1 MERQVSAWRRL
12 SAAPVLERCPTHRI
26 QRGISPEG
34 GKSRPEV
41 STSGPCVL
49 HLQARRATHFLRVH
63 VPPFGLEYSLL
74 RNRLLTQPAFHVSPS
89 GRLRLARTDGV
100 RYRFPDFRP
109 DSLTNCIDPPFQH
122 RHAHYIL
129 CVAPHRSILLLSHR
143 IGQGGRNPHPLP
155 FSLAA
160 REKGAEGGLRDV
172 SLIQE
177 NRGEHEWSLEAGV
190 EILGIVL
197 AVESRGFSVFP
208 AFSS

>member
-49 HLQARRATHFLRVH
+49 HLQARRATHFLHVH

-100 RYRFPDFRP
+100 RYRFPDFLP
-109 DSLTNCIDPPFQH
+109 DSLTNCNDPPFQH

-129 CVAPHRSILLLSHR
+129 CAAPHRVSYCCPTAS
-143 IGQGGRNPHPLP
+143 GRAVATHHPHP
-155 FSLAA
+155 
-160 REKGAEGGLRDV
+160 
-172 SLIQE
+172 
-177 NRGEHEWSLEAGV
+177 
-190 EILGIVL
+190 
-197 AVESRGFSVFP
+197 
-208 AFSS
+208 